1 MWNLGREYLRAK
13 MYGIKCSKNS
23 ESWVERK
30 EDKILAK
37 KKEAVL
43 DHVKCLT
50 VIEGPPCRE
59 DDTER

>member
-1 MWNLGREYLRAK
+1 MIE
-13 MYGIKCSKNS
+13 
-23 ESWVERK
+23 ER
-30 EDKILAK
+30 I
-37 KKEAVL
+37 EAVL